1 MDRMLSARGTSIVT
15 HSSNGF
21 AASSRTARHR
31 ASRLLV
37 GFHRISSSF
46 RRITAFLSAE
56 NRQLPKFGVA
66 RE

>member
-15 HSSNGF
+15 PFLERF
-21 AASSRTARHR
+21 AASPRTARHR

-56 NRQLPKFGVA
+56 NRQLLKFGVA